1 MATYINGQL
10 VSSGSSSSSSPST
23 PTTTYNTSRPNEFLL
38 STQEANT
45 DVLTLLGRIEE
56 QLLINNMYLAMLTG
70 EEVTTHELNQNRGF

>member
-10 VSSGSSSSSSPST
+10 VSSGSSSSPST
-23 PTTTYNTSRPNEFLL
+23 PTTTPEVANEFLL

-45 DVLTLLGRIEE
+45 DVVTILGRIEE